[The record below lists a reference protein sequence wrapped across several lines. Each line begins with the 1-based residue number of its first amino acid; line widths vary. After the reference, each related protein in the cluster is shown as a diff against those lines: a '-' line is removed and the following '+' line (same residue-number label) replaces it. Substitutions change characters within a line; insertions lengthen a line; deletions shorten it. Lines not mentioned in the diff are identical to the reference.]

1 MIFKTFTI
9 TCLAVIASTLV
20 VCDAHGQN
28 IGLRSTL
35 GDGKLDLFRPVT
47 NERASFKYR
56 NEDGSY
62 DAIVMDKIAHF
73 FRCRMTGQTHP
84 IDPQLIERLDSI
96 EDHFEGHSIKLVSAY
111 RSPTRNSVMRRSGR
125 RVANNSLHMSGMA
138 ADIEIVGVPSYK
150 VRNFAYSLGAGG
162 VGYYRRRSFV
172 HVDIGQTRTWGWNP
186 APSRRGRPAM
196 SSK

>member
-1 MIFKTFTI
+1 MTCFISIAAITI
-9 TCLAVIASTLV
+9 
-20 VCDAHGQN
+20 VCDARAQGVGQ
-28 IGLRSTL
+28 RSTL
-35 GDGKLDLFRPVT
+35 GDGKLTLFRPVT
-47 NERASFKYR
+47 NERASFDYR

-62 DAIVMDKIAHF
+62 DAIAMDKIARF

-84 IDPQLIERLDSI
+84 IDPQLIEILDSI

-138 ADIEIVGVPSYK
+138 ADIAIVGVPSYK

-162 VGYYRRRSFV
+162 VGYYRRRPFV
-172 HVDIGQTRTWGWNP
+172 HVDIGQMRTWGWNP
-186 APSRRGRPAM
+186 APTHRTRPAM